1 MERPPSRLT
10 RRAAASAIGGAG
22 AFLLTGGLAVAQ
34 TSPEPPVIDDD
45 QATVEP
51 TQVASGKDAFAR
63 ITVPVTINGQ
73 GPFAFMVDTGA
84 NRSCISTELAKVL
97 ALPDGGKVV
106 VNTIMGRRSRNSV
119 LVDRLQ
125 VGDRAQRRVKIP
137 VLPFVGTD
145 IDGLLAVDW
154 LKGQRLILDMKGKQV
169 SITASRRDTSTPD
182 RVVVAARKRIGQ
194 LTIVDADLGQKS
206 INAMIDSGA
215 QLSIGNPTLRAMLD
229 KRLEGKLEKV
239 TMVSVTGETFVGD
252 MLYLPFLRLGGV
264 QLGNVP
270 VVFADLPVFGLW
282 GLANKP
288 ALVLGMDLLAAFTV
302 VSLDFG
308 RSTVT
313 FEIG

>member
-1 MERPPSRLT
+1 
-10 RRAAASAIGGAG
+10 
-22 AFLLTGGLAVAQ
+22 LLTGGLAAAQ
-34 TSPEPPVIDDD
+34 TAPEPPVIDDD

-125 VGDRAQRRVKIP
+125 VGGRAQRRVKIP

-154 LKGQRLILDMKGKQV
+154 LKGQRLILDMKRKQV

-182 RVVVAARKRIGQ
+182 RVVVPARKRIGQ

-282 GLANKP
+282 GLATKP

>member
-1 MERPPSRLT
+1 MGTPRLT
-10 RRAAASAIGGAG
+10 RRDAASAIGGAG
-22 AFLLTGGLAVAQ
+22 ALLLTGGLAAAQ
-34 TSPEPPVIDDD
+34 TPPEAPVVDDD
-45 QATVEP
+45 QASVEP

-125 VGDRAQRRVKIP
+125 VGSRAQRRVKIP

-154 LKGQRLILDMKGKQV
+154 LKGQRLILDMKRKQV

>member
-1 MERPPSRLT
+1 MATPRLT
-10 RRAAASAIGGAG
+10 RRDAASVIGGAG
-22 AFLLTGGLAVAQ
+22 TMLLTAGLAAAQ
-34 TSPEPPVIDDD
+34 TPPEPPVIDDD

-63 ITVPVTINGQ
+63 ITVPVTIDGQ

-106 VNTIMGRRSRNSV
+106 VNTIMGRRPRNSV

-125 VGDRAQRRVKIP
+125 VGSRAQRRVKIP

-154 LKGQRLILDMKGKQV
+154 LKGQRLILDMKRKQV
-169 SITASRRDTSTPD
+169 SITASRRDTTTAD

-194 LTIVDADLGQKS
+194 LTIVDADLGQKPIS
-206 INAMIDSGA
+206 AMIDSGA